1 MNALLGALAVAMT
14 LAAAPQIARADP
26 QPAPSYRDRLPE
38 DEVIYFVLPDRFE
51 NGDPKNDTG
60 GLKGDRLVTGF
71 DPTAKGFYHGGD
83 LKGLLER
90 LDYIQ
95 ALGATALWV
104 GPIFKNKPVQGP
116 KGDESAG
123 YHGYWITDFTRVDP
137 HFGTDADFKALV
149 DAAHARGMK
158 VYMDI
163 IANHTAD
170 VIKYRECEPD
180 KPCAYRSRADYP
192 YTRRGGIGGV
202 AINQG
207 FVGDG
212 IATPENYARLT
223 DPNWAYTPY
232 LPKGEE
238 KEKSPAWL
246 NDPIYYHNRG
256 DSTFST
262 EDSQLGDFSGLDDL
276 MTEHLDV
283 TFAKELLVVV
293 DRLAVGPDAAGRLI
307 DIYGKWIDDFGIDG
321 FRIDTAQHVDPA
333 FWQAFVPAMLAR
345 AKAKGIPNFHIFGEV
360 ATTEL
365 DPARLAEHTRVDK
378 LPAVLDFAFARAVID
393 TVGHAAPTNE
403 LFRLFFADPVYEH
416 GEATARTLPTFL
428 GNHDAGR
435 FSMFVKAGFPQAS
448 DDEILKR
455 VILGHAMLLTLRGVP
470 TIYYGDEQGFV
481 SKGGDQL
488 AREDMFGS
496 KVAVYNDSKLLG
508 TTKTTAT
515 PSFGTDN
522 PIFKT
527 IAELAR
533 IRTSHRALTRGRQV
547 PRAWGDKPGL
557 FAVSRFDP
565 DTGKEILI
573 AFNTSTAPLTANVLV
588 DDTSTA
594 FTALHGR
601 CEANAT
607 APGSLKV
614 SLDALDFIICEAQ

>member
-1 MNALLGALAVAMT
+1 MKRSARLAFALAVAT
-14 LAAAPQIARADP
+14 VAAQPGLSS
-26 QPAPSYRDRLPE
+26 PAPARTAEPATNYRDRLPE

-83 LKGLLER
+83 LKGLLKR
-90 LDYIQ
+90 IDYIQ
-95 ALGATALWV
+95 ALGATAIWV
-104 GPIFKNKPVQGP
+104 GPVFKNKPVQGP
-116 KGDESAG
+116 KGNESAG
-123 YHGYWITDFTRVDP
+123 YHGYWITDFTQVDP
-137 HFGTDADFKALV
+137 HFGTNADFKALV

-170 VIKYRECEPD
+170 VIKYRECEAD

-192 YTRRGGIGGV
+192 YTRKGGV
-202 AINQG
+202 NGPAINPG
-207 FVGDG
+207 FLADG
-212 IATPENYARLT
+212 VATPENYAKLT
-223 DPNWAYTPY
+223 DPSWAYTPY

-238 KEKSPAWL
+238 KAKVPVWL

-276 MTEHLDV
+276 MTENPRV
-283 TFAKELLVVV
+283 I
-293 DRLAVGPDAAGRLI
+293 AGMI
-307 DIYGKWIDDFGIDG
+307 DIFGKWIDDFGIDG
-321 FRIDTAQHVDPA
+321 YRIDTAQHVDPA

-360 ATTEL
+360 FTGDL
-365 DPARLAEHTRVDK
+365 DVARLAAHTRVDK
-378 LPAVLDFAFARAVID
+378 LPAVLDFAFERAVAD
-393 TVGHAAPTNE
+393 VVARGAPTSE
-403 LFRLFFADPVYEH
+403 LFHMFFGDPAYAN

-428 GNHDAGR
+428 GNHDMGR

-448 DDEILKR
+448 NDEVLKR

-481 SKGGDQL
+481 SKGNDQL

-496 KVAVYNDSKLLG
+496 KVAVYNDTKLLG
-508 TTKTTAT
+508 TAKTTAT

-533 IRTSHRALTRGRQV
+533 IRTSHHALTRGRQV

-565 DTGKEILI
+565 DTGKEVLV
-573 AFNTSTAPLTANVLV
+573 AFNTSTAPLSANVLV
-588 DDTSTA
+588 DDASTA
-594 FTALHGR
+594 FTALHGA
-601 CEANAT
+601 CETKAA

-614 SLDALDFIICEAQ
+614 SLAPLDFIICEAQ

>member
-1 MNALLGALAVAMT
+1 MIRRSLLAALLATT
-14 LAAAPQIARADP
+14 LA
-26 QPAPSYRDRLPE
+26 QPALSSPGPVPAPAASYRDRLPE

-51 NGDPKNDTG
+51 NGDAKNDNG

-83 LKGLLER
+83 LKGLLKR
-90 LDYIQ
+90 IDYIQ
-95 ALGATALWV
+95 ALGATAIWV
-104 GPIFKNKPVQGP
+104 GPIFKNKAVQGS
-116 KGDESAG
+116 KGNETAG
-123 YHGYWITDFTRVDP
+123 YHGYWITDFTQVDP
-137 HFGTDADFKALV
+137 HFGTNADFKALV

-170 VIKYRECEPD
+170 VIKYRECEAD
-180 KPCAYRSRADYP
+180 KPCAYRTRADYP
-192 YTRRGGIGGV
+192 YTRKGGV
-202 AINQG
+202 NGPAINPG
-207 FVGDG
+207 FLGDG
-212 IATPENYARLT
+212 VSTPENFAKLT
-223 DPNWAYTPY
+223 DPTWAYTPY
-232 LPKGEE
+232 LLKGEE
-238 KEKSPAWL
+238 KAKVPAWL

-262 EDSQLGDFSGLDDL
+262 EDSLLGDFGGLDDL
-276 MTEHLDV
+276 MTENPRV
-283 TFAKELLVVV
+283 I
-293 DRLAVGPDAAGRLI
+293 AGMI

-321 FRIDTAQHVDPA
+321 YRIDTAQHVDPA
-333 FWQAFVPAMLAR
+333 FWQAFVPAILAR

-360 ATTEL
+360 FTGDL
-365 DPARLAEHTRVDK
+365 DVARLAAHTRVDK
-378 LPAVLDFAFARAVID
+378 LPAVLDFAFERAVAD
-393 TVGHAAPTNE
+393 TVARGAPTSE
-403 LFRLFFADPVYEH
+403 LFHMFFGDPAYKN

-428 GNHDAGR
+428 GNHDMGR
-435 FSMFVKAGFPQAS
+435 FSMFVKAGMPQAS
-448 DDEILKR
+448 DDEVLKR

-481 SKGGDQL
+481 SKGNDQL
-488 AREDMFGS
+488 AREDMFAS
-496 KVAVYNDSKLLG
+496 KVAVYNDTRLLG

-522 PIFKT
+522 PIFKA

-533 IRTSHRALTRGRQV
+533 IRTGHHALTRGRQI

-573 AFNTSTAPLTANVLV
+573 AFNTSTSPLTANVLV
-588 DDTSTA
+588 DDASTA
-594 FTALHGR
+594 FIALHGA
-601 CEANAT
+601 CEAKAA

-614 SLDALDFIICEAQ
+614 SLAPLDFIICEAQ